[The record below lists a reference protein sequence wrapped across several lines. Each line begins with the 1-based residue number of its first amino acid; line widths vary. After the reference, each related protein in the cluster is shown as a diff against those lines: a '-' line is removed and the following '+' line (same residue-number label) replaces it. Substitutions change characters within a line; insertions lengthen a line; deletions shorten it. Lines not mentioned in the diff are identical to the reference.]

1 MGRSSCLIKMHT
13 RTGHD
18 YFVVPGG
25 PVTDATAQEII
36 AMPHVMPGNDGL
48 FPNHDQ
54 TWSIR
59 KGDSRE

>member
-1 MGRSSCLIKMHT
+1 MRVGAGFRF
-13 RTGHD
+13 
-18 YFVVPGG
+18 FVVPGG
-25 PVTDATAQEII
+25 PVTAETAQEII
-36 AMPHVMPGNDGL
+36 AMPNVIPGNDGL

>member
-1 MGRSSCLIKMHT
+1 MHS
-13 RTGHD
+13 RRGYG
-18 YFVVPGG
+18 YFVVG
-25 PVTDATAQEII
+25 PVSDETAQEII
-36 AMPHVMPGNDGL
+36 AMPYVIPGNDGL